1 MADRFAERFK
11 DFFDLVYQD
20 YERWILVPAAMILI
34 AFAIIS
40 YSQVTTGSFVG
51 KGIDF
56 TGGAEIQIETSPS
69 VSEGQIQQAVQGELD
84 NARARTLT
92 TEGDTQWILVETAT
106 TFSESGDSAGQPEIG
121 PGFNATGT
129 ATSQIDAEQRVGDI
143 LDDSDIPY
151 DDISIQSI
159 GAALGESFLF
169 EAQLAVGI
177 AFLIMS
183 TVIFIAFRSFV
194 PSMAVILAAFT
205 DILVAIAGMNLLE
218 IDLTLGS
225 LAALLM
231 LIGYSVDTDIVL
243 STRVLKQKH
252 GDLKERVRDSIT
264 TGMTM
269 TMGGVVAFI
278 VLFTLSTSPI
288 LNEIAAVM
296 IIGLLADAPITW
308 LGNTVILKMHA
319 EGRI

>member
-1 MADRFAERFK
+1 MFDRFAERFK

-20 YERWILVPAAMILI
+20 YERWILVPAAMLLLAFGILGY
-34 AFAIIS
+34 S
-40 YSQVTTGSFVG
+40 YVTTGEFVG

-56 TGGAEIQIETSPS
+56 TGGSEIQIQTSPS
-69 VSEGQIQQAVQGELD
+69 VSEQQVQQAVQGELAS
-84 NARARTLT
+84 ARARTLT
-92 TEGDTQWILVETAT
+92 TEGDTQWILVETST
-106 TFSESGDSAGQPEIG
+106 TFSESSSGQQPEIG
-121 PGFNATGT
+121 PGQNSTSTG
-129 ATSQIDAEQRVGDI
+129 TSQIDAEQRVGQI
-143 LDDSDIPY
+143 LDDNDIPY
-151 DDISIQSI
+151 NDISIQSI
-159 GAALGESFLF
+159 GAALGDSFLF

-183 TVIFIAFRSFV
+183 TVIFVAFRTLV
-194 PSMAVILAAFT
+194 PSLAVILAAFT
-205 DILVAIAGMNLLE
+205 DIIVALAGMSLIG

>member
-1 MADRFAERFK
+1 MFDRFAERFK
-11 DFFDLVYQD
+11 DFFDTVYQD
-20 YERWILVPAAMILI
+20 YEKWLLVPVAMLLL
-34 AFAIIS
+34 AFGIIG
-40 YSQVTTGSFVG
+40 YTHVTTGEFVG

-56 TGGAEIQIETSPS
+56 TGGSEIQIEAPAT
-69 VSEGQIQQAVQGELD
+69 VTEQEVQQAVQSELA
-84 NARARTLT
+84 NAKARTLT
-92 TEGDTQWILVETAT
+92 AEGDTRWILVETST
-106 TFSESGDSAGQPEIG
+106 TFSDSSPGQPEIG
-121 PGFNATGT
+121 SGSNATDT
-129 ATSQIDAEQRVGDI
+129 RTSQIDAEQAVGQI
-143 LDDSDIPY
+143 LDANDIVY
-151 DDISIQSI
+151 NDISIQSI
-159 GAALGESFLF
+159 GAALGDSFLF

-183 TVIFIAFRSFV
+183 TVIFVAFRTLV

-205 DILVAIAGMNLLE
+205 DIIVAIAGMNVLG

-264 TGMTM
+264 TGTTM
-269 TMGGVVAFI
+269 TMGGVVAFL
-278 VLFTLSTSPI
+278 VLITLSTSPI

-296 IIGLLADAPITW
+296 IIGLLADVPITW
-308 LGNTVILKMHA
+308 LGNTVVLKMHA